1 MVTLGPVNMSPPPT
15 KSVDLGAGYL
25 NLPVAHQPVRI
36 VEKYLGLGMTL

>member
-1 MVTLGPVNMSPPPT
+1 MTPVVTLGLVNMSPPT

-36 VEKYLGLGMTL
+36 VEKYF